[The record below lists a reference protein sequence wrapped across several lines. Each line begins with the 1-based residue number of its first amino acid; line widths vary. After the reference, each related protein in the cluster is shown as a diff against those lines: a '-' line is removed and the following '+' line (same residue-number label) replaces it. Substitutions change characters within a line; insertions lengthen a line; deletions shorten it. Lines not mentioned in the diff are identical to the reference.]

1 MTKFRFSKIETIIA
15 DAKKGK
21 IFILVDDENRENEGD
36 LVFLANKTTPEKINF
51 MARNGRGLI
60 CLALDKLKADQL
72 GLQLMPSSNQS
83 RLKTAFT
90 ISIEARKGV
99 TTGISAYDRCKT
111 ILTAIKKNSSKKDIA
126 TPGHIFPLVARE
138 GGCLVRAGH
147 TEASVDIAKLSNMGS
162 SAVICEIMND
172 DGSMAKRDQLIK
184 YAKKHNLKIAKIEDL
199 IAYRLRKETQIY
211 LKEKRIFNFN
221 KSQYLLKTFINKL
234 DGAQHGYYK
243 GFYIRKKYT

>member
-1 MTKFRFSKIETIIA
+1 MTKFKFSKIETVIS

-51 MARNGRGLI
+51 MAKNGRGLI
-60 CLALDKLKADQL
+60 CLALDKLKANQL

-111 ILTAIKKNSSKKDIA
+111 VLTAIKKKLFKKRHSYTWSYIS
-126 TPGHIFPLVARE
+126 V
-138 GGCLVRAGH
+138 GC
-147 TEASVDIAKLSNMGS
+147 
-162 SAVICEIMND
+162 
-172 DGSMAKRDQLIK
+172 
-184 YAKKHNLKIAKIEDL
+184 
-199 IAYRLRKETQIY
+199 
-211 LKEKRIFNFN
+211 
-221 KSQYLLKTFINKL
+221 
-234 DGAQHGYYK
+234 
-243 GFYIRKKYT
+243 